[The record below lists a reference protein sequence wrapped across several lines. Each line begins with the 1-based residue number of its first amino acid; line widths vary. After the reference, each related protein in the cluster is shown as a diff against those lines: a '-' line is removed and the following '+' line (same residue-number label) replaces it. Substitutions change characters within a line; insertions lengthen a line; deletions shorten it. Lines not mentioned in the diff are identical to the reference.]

1 MDKLNSKFEEKLVGK
16 VETAKKMEIESILL
30 KANES
35 KEESLFITEDGNIEI
50 RNELSSLLD
59 KPIDNPEEKYELYY
73 NVINKILKDYL
84 PKGKE
89 NGRAREVI
97 YEEKNTFLTRGHRIN
112 AKGIRK
118 ADSRMGYNVDLKEL
132 VDILVNWATTNKNL
146 FTLYTELRDLN
157 KSKGYGISDIEK

>member
-97 YEEKNTFLTRGHRIN
+97 YASNPQLSPSTSFLRVHVLSLLNYQIN
-112 AKGIRK
+112 
-118 ADSRMGYNVDLKEL
+118 
-132 VDILVNWATTNKNL
+132 
-146 FTLYTELRDLN
+146 
-157 KSKGYGISDIEK
+157 